1 MHQRRSAV
9 VALCVLVA
17 LVTGACMSATTSRVT
32 AEDSGA
38 VRSNDGLDVQTS
50 GRSALQALR
59 DQPGDQP
66 GVQDPQ
72 GPEPA
77 APADPDDPTPGY
89 DEPQWQLSPQWAL
102 NPELLQGTPRFRQL
116 TRKGAP
122 TPGEQPNIVMITTD
136 DQNVNEMRWMPKTRA
151 LLGGPGATFSD
162 SISPHPLCCPA
173 RAMTLTG
180 QYAQNNG
187 VRSNFW
193 PSGGYYKLD
202 NTNTLPVWLQD
213 AGYET
218 AFMGKYLNEYGL
230 LDPQDVPPGWDH
242 WRSAVDS
249 GVYDYYDYAMNEDGR
264 VTKYTDTYQTE
275 YYADETEDLVAQM
288 SGDDQPFFL
297 WQSHLAPHSACPA
310 DYSAQG
316 CWESPTPSMSSDRL
330 FDKVRLPQRRSP
342 AYNEADV
349 SDKPKWIGSR
359 PRLGQGERQHLT
371 ELFQRRIESLQPVD
385 DAVARTVSALEEVGE
400 LDDTLIIFT
409 SDNGYLLG
417 EHRFSGKIVGYEPS
431 LQVPLMMRGPGVP
444 DGVTVG
450 RDRRHARP
458 RAHDRRRSRRDPRAR
473 RRRPQHPADRRR
485 RRTRL
490 GHAAH
495 PGWPPAAEQRRRVDL
510 PGRAHRA
517 LHVHGVPAN
526 GGAGAVRPPPRPVPA
541 AQRRRRRPL
550 RGRAGRA
557 AAAPDGAAGL
567 RRGRLPAAVRTGRRP
582 AISRAKVTHPTAHSC
597 NGKIGPEIVADAV

>member
-32 AEDSGA
+32 AEDGGA

-50 GRSALQALR
+50 GRSALQSLR
-59 DQPGDQP
+59 DRP
-66 GVQDPQ
+66 GVQVPE
-72 GPEPA
+72 GPAPA
-77 APADPDDPTPGY
+77 APADPDDPTPGH

-162 SISPHPLCCPA
+162 STSPHPLCCPA

-230 LDPQDVPPGWDH
+230 LDPQEVPSGWDH
-242 WRSAVDS
+242 WRSAVS

-264 VTKYTDTYQTE
+264 VEKYSDTYQTE
-275 YYADETEDLVAQM
+275 YYADETESLIAQM
-288 SGDDQPFFL
+288 SADDQPFFL
-297 WQSHLAPHSACPA
+297 WQAHLAPHTACAAAP
-310 DYSAQG
+310 SNEG
-316 CWESPTPSMSSDRL
+316 CWDSATPSMSYARS
-330 FDKVRLPQRRSP
+330 FDNVPLPQRRVPS
-342 AYNEADV
+342 YNEADV
-349 SDKPKWIGSR
+349 SDKPQWIRR
-359 PRLGQGERQHLT
+359 PRLGQDEEQALT
-371 ELFQRRIESLQPVD
+371 EQFQRRIESLQDVD
-385 DAVARTVSALEEVGE
+385 DAVARTVSALDEAGE

-431 LQVPLMMRGPGVP
+431 LRVPLMMRGPGVP
-444 DGVTVG
+444 AGSRSTETVG
-450 RDRRHARP
+450 TLDLAPTVADAAGATPGRDVDGRSILPVAAGDARGWDTLLIQGGPRLPKGGDEWIYRGVRTDRYTYMEYRRTGERELY
-458 RAHDRRRSRRDPRAR
+458 DRRRDPYQLRNVAGDARYAAAQAELR
-473 RRRPQHPADRRR
+473 RR
-485 RRTRL
+485 L
-490 GHAAH
+490 M
-495 PGWPPAAEQRRRVDL
+495 
-510 PGRAHRA
+510 A
-517 LHVHGVPAN
+517 LQDC
-526 GGAGAVRPPPRPVPA
+526 AGADCRQRFGPVVGPQSP
-541 AQRRRRRPL
+541 AQR
-550 RGRAGRA
+550 
-557 AAAPDGAAGL
+557 
-567 RRGRLPAAVRTGRRP
+567 
-582 AISRAKVTHPTAHSC
+582 
-597 NGKIGPEIVADAV
+597 

>member
-359 PRLGQGERQHLT
+359 PRLGQGERRHLT

-431 LQVPLMMRGPGVP
+431 LRVPLMMRGPGVP
-444 DGVTVG
+444 AGSRSAETVG
-450 RDRRHARP
+450 TLDLAPTIADAAGATPGLDVDGRSILPIAGGDARGWDTLLIQGGPRLPNSGDEWIYRGVRTERYTYMEYRRTGERELYDRRLDPYQLRNVAGDARY
-458 RAHDRRRSRRDPRAR
+458 AAAQAELRRR
-473 RRRPQHPADRRR
+473 
-485 RRTRL
+485 L
-490 GHAAH
+490 M
-495 PGWPPAAEQRRRVDL
+495 
-510 PGRAHRA
+510 A
-517 LHVHGVPAN
+517 LQDC
-526 GGAGAVRPPPRPVPA
+526 AGADCRQRFGPVVGPQSP
-541 AQRRRRRPL
+541 AQR
-550 RGRAGRA
+550 
-557 AAAPDGAAGL
+557 
-567 RRGRLPAAVRTGRRP
+567 
-582 AISRAKVTHPTAHSC
+582 
-597 NGKIGPEIVADAV
+597 